1 MSKKVLVRVGIAAG
15 AILVVGLTIWAI
27 SPSPAVVG
35 NDAAERIESVIRIV
49 NEDPRGAG
57 DALAKVAFSPSER
70 PAVRGVALVG
80 LARYPRAEYRVQ
92 IEQALGDP
100 LPEIRAVAATTVGA
114 YDDDAACDRLG
125 AMVLDTPDPDPA
137 VRIGAV
143 QGLGRSKCLKA
154 LAWLVRIAERE
165 SDPAVHRAAVAAAY
179 AKVSRNYYLGESE
192 SATEIKRRIAAEY
205 LKGAL
210 AVQEAYRQ
218 AGWPLDRHTEIL
230 PLSTHDSHLKPR

>member
-1 MSKKVLVRVGIAAG
+1 MR
-15 AILVVGLTIWAI
+15 ILQ
-27 SPSPAVVG
+27 
-35 NDAAERIESVIRIV
+35 D
-49 NEDPRGAG
+49 DPRGAG

-92 IEQALGDP
+92 IEQATGDP
-100 LPEIRAVAATTVGA
+100 LPEIRTVAATTLGT

-125 AMVLDTPDPDPA
+125 AMVLETPDPDPA

-165 SDPAVHRAAVAAAY
+165 SDPAVHRSAVVAAY

-205 LKGAL
+205 LKGDL
-210 AVQEAYRQ
+210 TVQEAYRQ
-218 AGWPLDRHTEIL
+218 AAWPLERHPEIL
-230 PLSTHDSHLKPR
+230 PPSLHRMK